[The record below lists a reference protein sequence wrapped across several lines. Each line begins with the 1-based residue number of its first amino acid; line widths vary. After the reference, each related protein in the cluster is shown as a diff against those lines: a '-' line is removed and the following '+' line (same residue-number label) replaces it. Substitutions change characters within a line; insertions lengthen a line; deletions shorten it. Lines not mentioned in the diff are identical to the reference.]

1 MYRIFKE
8 LPDSP
13 LELIDYIFRNVF
25 VKHGYAIREDQIRLS
40 KKIYEGIGKKK
51 IFICEAGVG
60 LGKTYAYLTAALVD
74 RIYRMHQK
82 ELKEKQSSF
91 GTLPQVPGIVITTSS
106 IELQHALSMRYIA
119 ELSSMLVAEGLLPR
133 TVRCVVRKG
142 KEHYLCKLRLLS
154 YFKSM
159 EQREEHDQYRIL
171 SELNAHPDR
180 IDLDMVENISEK
192 TMSRINIPAFC
203 GNGCRYYTDCA
214 YIRYREQA
222 KRMDYDIQIT
232 NHNYF
237 LVSESMRRENGKG
250 LLTSYRFLIVD
261 EVHKLEEAAMQ
272 INSVCLHSR
281 LFSGFAKICRQALY
295 GQEKK
300 EWELLQVLDDM
311 VKNNSRLFWYF
322 RRKRML
328 DSIYRMPYAA
338 RNLLRALHSDLQKVR
353 FLGKDLIEHNIMIAR
368 SLSQLESCLEAFVS
382 DDGYYY
388 EYADGEKE
396 SFLTA
401 FPSDSSAALSG
412 LWKDYSPKLLISGT
426 LEAQGS
432 FFYFKKR
439 NGLEKMLSVRIME
452 AQYASAFSYEH
463 QARLYISEHIPMKS
477 LTSEEYLS
485 KLSDE
490 IGSLI
495 EASKGHAAVLFTSYR
510 LMMEVCRR
518 MEKRLPYPIFCT
530 SKEDKTVV
538 SRFKSSGNGVL
549 LATGSFWEGIDCPG
563 EILSMLIIP
572 VLPFPVPDLAGEM
585 RKKTYENLTDYI
597 SMEVTPA
604 MLVKLRQGAGRLIR
618 TETDRGVLAI
628 LDERASKSGKYRR
641 VVTEALKDY
650 PIVGSVEEAACF
662 LSGKGVIEC
671 VTGNVFSSQ
680 R

>member
-25 VKHGYAIREDQIRLS
+25 VKNGYAIREDQIRLL

-74 RIYRMHQK
+74 RIYLMHQK

-91 GTLPQVPGIVITTSS
+91 GTLPQVPGIVVSTSS
-106 IELQHALSMRYIA
+106 IELQHALSARYIA
-119 ELSSMLVAEGLLPR
+119 ELSSMLLSEGLIPR
-133 TVRCVVRKG
+133 SVRCVVRKG

-159 EQREEHDQYRIL
+159 EQRKEHDQYLIL
-171 SELNAHPDR
+171 SELNAHPER

-192 TMSRINIPAFC
+192 TMSRINIPTFC
-203 GNGCRYYTDCA
+203 GTGCRYHADCA

-237 LVSESMRRENGKG
+237 LVGESMRRENGKG

-281 LFSGFAKICRQALY
+281 LFWEFAKLCRQALY
-295 GQEKK
+295 GQEQK
-300 EWELLQVLDDM
+300 EWELLEVLEDM

-328 DSIYRMPYAA
+328 DPIYRMPYAA
-338 RNLLRALHSDLQKVR
+338 QNLLRALSSDLQK
-353 FLGKDLIEHNIMIAR
+353 FHALGEDLIEQNIMIAR
-368 SLSQLESCLEAFVS
+368 SLSRIDGCLEAFLCVE
-382 DDGYYY
+382 GYYY
-388 EYADGEKE
+388 EYMDGKKE
-396 SFLTA
+396 SSLTA
-401 FPSDSSAALSG
+401 FPSDSSLTLSG

-426 LEAQGS
+426 LMAQDS
-432 FFYFKKR
+432 FAYFKKR
-439 NGLEKMLSVRIME
+439 TGFENILPVRIME
-452 AQYASAFSYEH
+452 EQYASSFSYKCP
-463 QARLYISEHIPMKS
+463 ARLYISERIPVKR

-495 EASKGHAAVLFTSYR
+495 EASKGHAAVMFTSYR

-549 LATGSFWEGIDCPG
+549 LATGTFWEGIDCPG

-572 VLPFPVPDLAGEM
+572 VLPFSVPDLAGEM
-585 RKKTYENLTDYI
+585 RKKGYENLNDFI
-597 SMEVTPA
+597 AMEVIPA
-604 MLVKLRQGAGRLIR
+604 MLVKLRQGVGRLIR
-618 TETDRGVLAI
+618 TETDKGVLAI
-628 LDERASKSGKYRR
+628 LDQRASRSGKYRR

-650 PIVGSVEEAACF
+650 PLVVSVEEAAQF
-662 LSGKGVIEC
+662 LCGKGV
-671 VTGNVFSSQ
+671 VVL
-680 R
+680 